1 MRSYNLMPMLE
12 LVTFKY
18 LLMGGWVDLR
28 ASVDIWDITISCHYF
43 HILSS
48 VCDCNSVSLVS
59 TLFSKES
66 FVCSNESV
74 CLV

>member
-1 MRSYNLMPMLE
+1 MWSNNLMRMLE

-28 ASVDIWDITISCHYF
+28 ASVDIWAITISFHCF

-48 VCDCNSVSLVS
+48 FYDCNSVSLVS
-59 TLFSKES
+59 TLFSEES